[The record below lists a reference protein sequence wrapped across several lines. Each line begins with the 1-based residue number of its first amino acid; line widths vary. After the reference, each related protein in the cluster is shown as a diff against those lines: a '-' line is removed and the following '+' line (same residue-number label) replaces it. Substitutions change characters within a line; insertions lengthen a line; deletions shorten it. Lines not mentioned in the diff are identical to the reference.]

1 MAEFVS
7 IEGLAD
13 AKRAIEELTK
23 DMRGKVVRGALR
35 EAARPIV
42 RQARSNAPVLTG
54 LVKKRITVASSR
66 LYRGKGGVIGVYI
79 RPSATK
85 LARKLKLT
93 SQDPYYYR
101 WQEAGFHAVGTRRVA
116 GGRRNRVDRLR
127 TSGARFIEGKKFMGR
142 AFESRQR
149 EAVTIFSDAIKRRI
163 DLANRRK

>member
-23 DMRGKVVRGALR
+23 DLRRKVVRGALR
-35 EAARPIV
+35 DAARPIV
-42 RQARSNAPVLTG
+42 RQARANAPVLTG
-54 LVKKRITVASSR
+54 LVRKRITVASSR
-66 LYRGKGGVIGVYI
+66 IKRGQRGEIGVYI
-79 RPSATK
+79 RPSATR
-85 LARKLKLT
+85 LARKTKLT

-101 WQEAGFHAVGTRRVA
+101 WQEAGFHAVGSRRVA

-127 TSGARFIEGKKFMGR
+127 QMGVRFIEGKKFMGR

-149 EAVTIFSDAIKRRI
+149 EALAVFTQAIKKRI
-163 DLANRRK
+163 ELANRRK